1 MWRGDR
7 AVSPV
12 IGVILMVAIVVIL
25 AAVVGT
31 FALSTFDA
39 ESTPTPAVV
48 FTYEYDE
55 TANELTVRKESGDT
69 FESANVEFKQAD
81 GDGTTDPTP
90 DWPAEVDAGDEEAL
104 GTIESDDTVRI
115 VWIEPRQ
122 NGKTAT
128 IGTWEGPD
136 A

>member
-1 MWRGDR
+1 MSRGDR

-90 DWPAEVDAGDEEAL
+90 DWPAEVDAGDAEAV
-104 GTIESDDTVRI
+104 GTVESDDTVRI